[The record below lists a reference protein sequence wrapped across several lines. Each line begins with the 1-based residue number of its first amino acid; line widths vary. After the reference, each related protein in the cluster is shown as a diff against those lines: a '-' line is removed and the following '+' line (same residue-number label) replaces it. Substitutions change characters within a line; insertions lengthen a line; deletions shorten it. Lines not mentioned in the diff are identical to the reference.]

1 MLLNMSLSNVLKN
14 RDLRQFYS
22 ALICPTKNNVEY
34 CIAISETGIE
44 KDIFISNEML

>member
-1 MLLNMSLSNVLKN
+1 MLKHEFIKRIKKN